1 MSKFF
6 VENNVHVSGD
16 TWDGNV
22 KCDIFVFVV
31 LQSVVAGLQKACFP
45 IKGKQNEGKIF

>member
-1 MSKFF
+1 M
-6 VENNVHVSGD
+6 
-16 TWDGNV
+16 

-31 LQSVVAGLQKACFP
+31 LQSVVALVVAGLQKACFP